1 MIVPYVLILCSKVLG
16 QALICGTIELKFS
29 AAVYLGHKD
38 VFILDGTVRQR
49 NMHNSAS
56 VQLRLCGEE
65 GERPFP
71 VAANSD
77 QLQSD
82 SMTSVTKS
90 RTLPNDDSQT
100 DRQLVTRV
108 QHGER
113 AAFDLLV
120 IRYQSRVASIIS
132 RYIQDSQDVL
142 DLTQESFVKAYRA
155 IARFR
160 GESAFYT
167 WLYRIAVNT
176 AKNHLESRGRRP
188 QGVMEVED
196 AEQLDSAPGL
206 RDLGSPDRQLQRDQ
220 LQRTIDEALNELP
233 EELRSALLL
242 REFEGLSYEDIAKVL
257 ECPIGTVR
265 SRIFRARDAI
275 DRHIAPLME
284 A

>member
-1 MIVPYVLILCSKVLG
+1 M
-16 QALICGTIELKFS
+16 Q
-29 AAVYLGHKD
+29 
-38 VFILDGTVRQR
+38 
-49 NMHNSAS
+49 NSAI
-56 VQLRLCGEE
+56 VQLTLRGD
-65 GERPFP
+65 GVRGTQA
-71 VAANSD
+71 VAACSD
-77 QLQSD
+77 KLQSE
-82 SMTSVTKS
+82 SMTSVTKA
-90 RTLPNDDSQT
+90 RTPASEDSHT
-100 DRQLVTRV
+100 DRQLVARV

-155 IARFR
+155 IGRFR

-188 QGVMEVED
+188 QAVMEVED
-196 AEQLDSAPGL
+196 AEQLDAAPGL
-206 RDLGSPDRQLQRDQ
+206 RELGSPERQMQRDQ
-220 LQRTIDEALNELP
+220 LQQAIDRALNELP

-242 REFEGLSYEDIAKVL
+242 REFDGLSYEDIATVL

-284 A
+284 T

>member
-1 MIVPYVLILCSKVLG
+1 
-16 QALICGTIELKFS
+16 
-29 AAVYLGHKD
+29 
-38 VFILDGTVRQR
+38 
-49 NMHNSAS
+49 MHNSAS
-56 VQLRLCGEE
+56 IRLRLRGE
-65 GERPFP
+65 GVRGTLSA
-71 VAANSD
+71 AANSD

-90 RTLPNDDSQT
+90 RTPASDDSQT

-132 RYIQDSQDVL
+132 RYIHDSQDVL

-155 IARFR
+155 ITRFR

-188 QGVMEVED
+188 QTVMEVDD

-206 RDLGSPDRQLQRDQ
+206 RELGSPEKQMQRDQ
-220 LQRTIDEALNELP
+220 LQRAIDTALGELP

-275 DRHIAPLME
+275 DRHIAPLIE

>member
-1 MIVPYVLILCSKVLG
+1 
-16 QALICGTIELKFS
+16 
-29 AAVYLGHKD
+29 
-38 VFILDGTVRQR
+38 
-49 NMHNSAS
+49 MHNSVI
-56 VQLRLCGEE
+56 VQIRSRGDRVQ
-65 GERPFP
+65 GPSSK
-71 VAANSD
+71 AATSD
-77 QLQSD
+77 QLQSE
-82 SMTSVTKS
+82 SMTSATKS
-90 RTLPNDDSQT
+90 RTPASDDSQT
-100 DRQLVTRV
+100 DRQLVARV

-132 RYIQDSQDVL
+132 RYIQDFQDVL

-155 IARFR
+155 IGRFR
-160 GESAFYT
+160 GDSAFYT

-188 QGVMEVED
+188 QTVMEVED

-206 RDLGSPDRQLQRDQ
+206 RELGSPERQMQRDQ
-220 LQRTIDEALNELP
+220 LQLAIDVALNGLP

-275 DRHIAPLME
+275 DRHIAPLLE
-284 A
+284 T

>member
-1 MIVPYVLILCSKVLG
+1 
-16 QALICGTIELKFS
+16 
-29 AAVYLGHKD
+29 
-38 VFILDGTVRQR
+38 
-49 NMHNSAS
+49 MHDSAS
-56 VQLRLCGEE
+56 VQLRLRGA
-65 GERPFP
+65 GVRGSFP
-71 VAANSD
+71 AAGNSD

-82 SMTSVTKS
+82 TMTSVTKS
-90 RTLPNDDSQT
+90 RIPASDDGQT
-100 DRQLVTRV
+100 DRQLVARV

-132 RYIQDSQDVL
+132 RYVQDSQDVL
-142 DLTQESFVKAYRA
+142 DLTQESFVKAFRA
-155 IARFR
+155 IGRFR
-160 GESAFYT
+160 GDSAFYT

-188 QGVMEVED
+188 QTVMEVED

-206 RDLGSPDRQLQRDQ
+206 RELGSPERQMQRDQ
-220 LQRTIDEALNELP
+220 LQRAIDVALNELP

-242 REFEGLSYEDIAKVL
+242 REFEGLSYEDIARVL

-265 SRIFRARDAI
+265 SRIFRARDAV
-275 DRHIAPLME
+275 DRHIAPLLE

>member
-1 MIVPYVLILCSKVLG
+1 
-16 QALICGTIELKFS
+16 
-29 AAVYLGHKD
+29 
-38 VFILDGTVRQR
+38 
-49 NMHNSAS
+49 MHNSAS
-56 VQLRLCGEE
+56 VQLRLRGD
-65 GERPFP
+65 GVR
-71 VAANSD
+71 AAVPTPKTSD
-77 QLQSD
+77 QLQSE

-90 RTLPNDDSQT
+90 RTPINDDSQT
-100 DRQLVTRV
+100 DRQLVARV

-176 AKNHLESRGRRP
+176 AKNHLESRSRRP
-188 QGVMEVED
+188 QAVMEVED
-196 AEQLDSAPGL
+196 AEQLDAAPGL
-206 RDLGSPDRQLQRDQ
+206 RELGSPERQLQRDQ
-220 LQRTIDEALNELP
+220 LQQAIDRALNELP

-242 REFEGLSYEDIAKVL
+242 REFDGLSYEDIANVL

-284 A
+284 T

>member
-1 MIVPYVLILCSKVLG
+1 
-16 QALICGTIELKFS
+16 
-29 AAVYLGHKD
+29 
-38 VFILDGTVRQR
+38 
-49 NMHNSAS
+49 MHNSAS
-56 VQLRLCGEE
+56 VQLRLCGE
-65 GERPFP
+65 GIKGPLS

-77 QLQSD
+77 QVQSD

-90 RTLPNDDSQT
+90 RTSPNDDSQT

-108 QHGER
+108 QRGER

-196 AEQLDSAPGL
+196 AELLDTAPGL
-206 RDLGSPDRQLQRDQ
+206 RELGSPERQMQRDQ
-220 LQRTIDEALNELP
+220 LQQAIDSALDELP

-275 DRHIAPLME
+275 DRRIAPLME
-284 A
+284 T